1 MTAPE
6 KMKTVSMNDVM
17 DKHIGPLGTLQRDA
31 FKEELRLDM
40 LGKAIKEARL
50 QRNLTQQQLG
60 ELVGVQKAQISK
72 LENSLTDARFETVI
86 KVFRALDAK
95 VNFSVDLLS

>member
-1 MTAPE
+1 
-6 KMKTVSMNDVM
+6 M
-17 DKHIGPLGTLQRDA
+17 DKHIGPIGTPKRDA
-31 FKEELRLDM
+31 FEEELRLDL

-72 LENSLTDARFETVI
+72 LENSLTDARFETVM
-86 KVFRALDAK
+86 KVFKALNAK
-95 VNFSVDLLS
+95 VHFSVEMMN